1 MCKLFINADANLWAS
16 STHSM
21 RINGMV
27 TSVRLE
33 NAYWDILTELGAR
46 DGLSVTQLI
55 SRLYRESIQAGHDLT
70 NFASFLR
77 VCALRYQALQ
87 LNGDIPMQ
95 SDVAIASLDA
105 DRILKEE
112 KAKQPNRNMH

>member
-1 MCKLFINADANLWAS
+1 MCKLFINADTELWS
-16 STHSM
+16 STTHSL

-33 NAYWDILTELGAR
+33 NAYWALLTEIGAR

-55 SRLYRESIQAGHDLT
+55 TRLYQESIKVGHDVA
-70 NFASFLR
+70 NFTSFLR

-87 LNGDIPMQ
+87 LNGDIPLQ
-95 SDVAIASLDA
+95 TDVPIASLDSE
-105 DRILKEE
+105 RILQNESKS
-112 KAKQPNRNMH
+112 ASRGVH